1 MERSDYEQ
9 AIAQLTGAAELVA
22 SGVTQEQRA
31 QAFEMLAF
39 FRLLRG
45 RIGESGVPVISND
58 ELFEDT
64 AIAALTMAGRK
75 EFLAAAALLE
85 QARGLVHDEASP

>member
-1 MERSDYEQ
+1 MERTDYES
-9 AIAQLTGAAELVA
+9 ALAQLTGAAELVA
-22 SGVTQEQRA
+22 AGVSGDQRA

-39 FRLLRG
+39 FRLRQA
-45 RIGESGVPVISND
+45 RAGESRAPLTSDD
-58 ELFEDT
+58 ELFRDT

-85 QARGLVHDEASP
+85 QARGLARS